1 MINIKLENIFSRCPF
16 VAQIFI
22 YGDSMENELVTV
34 IVPDPEHS
42 VKVAIQQG
50 LLPANT
56 PVPGPITPTT
66 TMLPAVIKSLSN
78 NNRFKQL
85 ILADLAKVA
94 EQQKLA
100 GFEIPKGVI
109 LESESPWSVENGLFT
124 PTMKLKRQSAKE
136 KYENQI
142 KEWYI
147 QRRKDMEEKEAAS
160 SIQFVKAN
168 L

>member
-1 MINIKLENIFSRCPF
+1 MKLENIYSRCPF

-56 PVPGPITPTT
+56 PIPSPITPTT
-66 TMLPAVIKSLSN
+66 STLPTVMDNLNKD
-78 NNRFKQL
+78 RFKQL

-94 EQQKLA
+94 EHQKLA

-109 LESESPWSVENGLFT
+109 LETEAPWSVENGLLT

-136 KYENQI
+136 RYENQI
-142 KEWYI
+142 KAWYE
-147 QRRKDMEEKEAAS
+147 QRRKDTEQKEAAS
-160 SIQFVKAN
+160 SVQFVKAN